1 MGFLGFIF
9 LPYGK
14 KCLLNAVNRVLL
26 RVLIFYNKDIIMQY
40 FYLFAQAAQSG
51 SAAQTQGAGSSSQWL
66 FLILLFAGMWFL
78 LIAPQRKR
86 EKQRRK
92 MLAETKVGDEVVTI
106 GGIYGT
112 ITNKSEKTYTLKI
125 ADNTK
130 IEILIAAVNENLT
143 QAQAAQSSKK

>member
-1 MGFLGFIF
+1 
-9 LPYGK
+9 
-14 KCLLNAVNRVLL
+14 
-26 RVLIFYNKDIIMQY
+26 MQY
-40 FYLFAQAAQSG
+40 FYLFVQAAAQSG
-51 SAAQTQGAGSSSQWL
+51 SAAQTQGAASSSQWL

>member
-1 MGFLGFIF
+1 
-9 LPYGK
+9 
-14 KCLLNAVNRVLL
+14 
-26 RVLIFYNKDIIMQY
+26 MQY

-66 FLILLFAGMWFL
+66 FLILLFVGMWFL